1 MRGSIFFIISL
12 GFNFA
17 FQFFFFN
24 FSLNMP
30 MKRNIGSPL
39 KNDTFHQLQASQTK
53 RACKNADDLHAT
65 ILVDQDNLGKN
76 MFFKARL
83 DEEEDSGIKS
93 GGEIIF
99 VVNCFQTRFD

>member
-1 MRGSIFFIISL
+1 
-12 GFNFA
+12 
-17 FQFFFFN
+17 
-24 FSLNMP
+24 MP

-39 KNDTFHQLQASQTK
+39 KNDMFHQLQASQTK

-93 GGEIIF
+93 GREIIVF
-99 VVNCFQTRFD
+99 KLALIKLLLCFQFEILNLSPVCLAIIRYE